1 MYDQRS
7 DVWSLGITAIEIAE
21 SEPPLSNVHPMRA
34 LFVIPRNKPPTLEN
48 KDKWSEAYSDFIA
61 KCLVKD
67 FEKRPQALNLLG
79 HPFVHGQNARS
90 CRPLLKDFLE
100 KTYDARVKYGGWWS
114 SKHMTCGPLSDDR
127 LTPPLISYQPETA
140 DESSDEDA
148 SVGGP
153 SKPQS
158 MRSSSASVDG
168 AEGGAVPDPG
178 VKSIHRAKS
187 RRKSHK
193 IRAPIEGLVGGSE
206 AVTGG

>member
-100 KTYDARVKYGGWWS
+100 KTFDARVKYGGWWG
-114 SKHMTCGPLSDDR
+114 SKHMTCGPLSDDH
-127 LTPPLISYQPETA
+127 LTPDSFLINPKQRTSRATKTRLWVVLASPSRCDPPPPRWTGRRAEPCPTRASRASTA
-140 DESSDEDA
+140 QSPAARATRSA
-148 SVGGP
+148 
-153 SKPQS
+153 PQS
-158 MRSSSASVDG
+158 
-168 AEGGAVPDPG
+168 
-178 VKSIHRAKS
+178 RALLAAA
-187 RRKSHK
+187 R
-193 IRAPIEGLVGGSE
+193 P
-206 AVTGG
+206 